1 MQAQG
6 SEAKKRKL
14 PTGIRERHSRG
25 CQSRDFTKC
34 DCPYTYEA
42 SVYDAR
48 ESRRL
53 GRVVKIR
60 RTFTGRGALAAAKGW
75 RRDAMSATARGE
87 LKFEPKQR
95 LDDAVAEWLGKCER
109 GEVRSRRRIP
119 YSALTLRDYRSD
131 LDRFVLPELGHLAVG
146 DITRVDVQTIVER
159 MNGQGFAGQTVRNAV
174 VALQALYRWKK
185 PPIDPTT
192 DLDLPEP
199 GARRERAA
207 SPEEAERLVHA
218 LEGDAR
224 DVYAAAL
231 YSGLRRGELQGLRV
245 EDVHA
250 DRISVSRSWDPV
262 TGEKP
267 PKSKAGVRDVP
278 VVERL
283 RVILERRCAGRPR
296 TAFVFG
302 SDEAPFVPNT
312 IRRQAERCWVA
323 AAVGAFLQG
332 RDAELEPIGL
342 HEARHSFS
350 TWLDHAGISEA
361 RADRYMG
368 HANPSVSARYRH
380 QLPGQLAE
388 DAAQLEAYLAGAAS
402 RKVVA
407 LAAAVGR

>member
-119 YSALTLRDYRSD
+119 YSASTLRDYRSD

-146 DITRVDVQTIVER
+146 DITRVNVQTIVER

-207 SPEEAERLVHA
+207 SPEEAERLVDASRGRRTRCLRGRA
-218 LEGDAR
+218 LLRPPPRRAARPPRRGRARRPDQRLAVVGSGDGREAAEVEGRRPGRAGR
-224 DVYAAAL
+224 RAAPRHPRAALRGAAADRL
-231 YSGLRRGELQGLRV
+231 RVRLRRGAVRAE
-245 EDVHA
+245 H
-250 DRISVSRSWDPV
+250 DP
-262 TGEKP
+262 
-267 PKSKAGVRDVP
+267 S
-278 VVERL
+278 
-283 RVILERRCAGRPR
+283 AGRAVLGRRRGGRVPAGPR
-296 TAFVFG
+296 
-302 SDEAPFVPNT
+302 
-312 IRRQAERCWVA
+312 RRARTNRA
-323 AAVGAFLQG
+323 A
-332 RDAELEPIGL
+332 
-342 HEARHSFS
+342 
-350 TWLDHAGISEA
+350 
-361 RADRYMG
+361 
-368 HANPSVSARYRH
+368 
-380 QLPGQLAE
+380 
-388 DAAQLEAYLAGAAS
+388 
-402 RKVVA
+402 
-407 LAAAVGR
+407 